1 MSYVAVLFDIICSIP
16 FEILLAFNNFLARQF
31 SLAFRSAC
39 LKLYLGVL
47 CDMHKEMVP
56 DIFSSVVSYYVGIL
70 CGMSCL
76 PKRILLGI
84 SSAMFGVSSG
94 LLKWNMLWEPIGHI
108 SRYSIWHFFWEFISF
123 PYTWIL
129 FSAFYLI
136 STTWHEIRLE
146 LHFM

>member
-16 FEILLAFNNFLARQF
+16 FEILLAVNNFLARQF

-56 DIFSSVVSYYVGIL
+56 DIFSSVVSYVGIL
-70 CGMSCL
+70 CGMLCF

-94 LLKWNMLWEPIGHI
+94 LLK
-108 SRYSIWHFFWEFISF
+108 
-123 PYTWIL
+123 
-129 FSAFYLI
+129 
-136 STTWHEIRLE
+136 
-146 LHFM
+146 

>member
-16 FEILLAFNNFLARQF
+16 FEILLAFNIFFFARQF

-47 CDMHKEMVP
+47 CGMHKEMVP

-70 CGMSCL
+70 CGMSCF

-94 LLKWNMLWEPIGHI
+94 LLK
-108 SRYSIWHFFWEFISF
+108 
-123 PYTWIL
+123 
-129 FSAFYLI
+129 
-136 STTWHEIRLE
+136 
-146 LHFM
+146 